1 MIKNLATKSG
11 SMRIIVILFGIIIV
25 LISSIALWLYFRTF
39 GELSSDGKDWAF
51 FGTYISGTIGVLIS
65 LANLIVF
72 IYVSHLVS
80 KLDKK
85 IFRNQIRYDSYKKMD
100 IEIRLKRAELLES
113 QTESTNRTLSNQ
125 LKEMIESYYTLICK
139 VYVIPDSEKKQFEK
153 SFEKYKTTYNIN
165 EFWRSW
171 KRLNNELVKYN
182 LV

>member
-1 MIKNLATKSG
+1 
-11 SMRIIVILFGIIIV
+11 
-25 LISSIALWLYFRTF
+25 
-39 GELSSDGKDWAF
+39 
-51 FGTYISGTIGVLIS
+51 
-65 LANLIVF
+65 
-72 IYVSHLVS
+72 
-80 KLDKK
+80 
-85 IFRNQIRYDSYKKMD
+85 MD
-100 IEIRLKRAELLES
+100 IEIRLKRAELLEG
-113 QTESTNRTLSNQ
+113 QTESTNNTLSNQ